1 MMPIGIPNIRLCN
14 GESLDFCFGCGAFI
28 LIVGVANLGISSNRL
43 PQTASLL
50 LDHLCLIDRPQA
62 FFLLPWRFPR
72 WRMSSRGLLVLPVA
86 SCWTLAEVPAIP
98 A

>member
-1 MMPIGIPNIRLCN
+1 
-14 GESLDFCFGCGAFI
+14 
-28 LIVGVANLGISSNRL
+28 
-43 PQTASLL
+43 L

-62 FFLLPWRFPR
+62 FFLLPWRFPG
-72 WRMSSRGLLVLPVA
+72 WSMASGALLVLPVA